1 MSFFDNWLA
10 FNECFDEGDFT
21 ALTQLV
27 GYKILAI
34 DNERKHPESFLLTDR
49 ELMNRTGIKSGQ
61 TIVEA
66 RRRLKNAGLID
77 FKTAKNKP
85 TRYSIKHQ
93 SSTNDQSIK
102 HGASTNQARAL
113 VSYTQ
118 NLKEEEEKENNYDGA
133 GANTSELEEILEYW
147 ERDLR
152 GGRLI
157 FEHQAEIAVWL
168 SKKGLHWLKDAMKT
182 AAESNNNPRGMSFKY
197 LKAVISNKLKL
208 ETAATPK
215 GGEKSGTDNEK
226 GYAVDP
232 VTGYKYTLPDT
243 SKDPDLSKYKDWDI
257 E

>member
-1 MSFFDNWLA
+1 M
-10 FNECFDEGDFT
+10 
-21 ALTQLV
+21 
-27 GYKILAI
+27 
-34 DNERKHPESFLLTDR
+34 
-49 ELMNRTGIKSGQ
+49 
-61 TIVEA
+61 
-66 RRRLKNAGLID
+66 
-77 FKTAKNKP
+77 
-85 TRYSIKHQ
+85 
-93 SSTNDQSIK
+93 
-102 HGASTNQARAL
+102 
-113 VSYTQ
+113 
-118 NLKEEEEKENNYDGA
+118 
-133 GANTSELEEILEYW
+133 
-147 ERDLR
+147 R